1 MPWRTKEDS
10 VSTVLP
16 ATKDRPG
23 DYFIAVTGC
32 KISGADVH
40 LALRLPIPSP
50 FEMRDPALVT
60 QGAAKPQ
67 RLRCIRRQSGTH
79 IQPWCVRAD
88 KKPGLLHSHAV
99 CTNVPNTIFS
109 EYKFF
114 SSQTI
119 NYSFFSPS
127 LTLINCPITKLQ
139 NTASQIATPIMS
151 YTARRMG
158 DPVWSMTSLYSKTL
172 RDRDCVPTCVRK
184 RQRVQCTMKPL
195 KQS

>member
-23 DYFIAVTGC
+23 DYFIAVIGG

-60 QGAAKPQ
+60 QRAAKPQ
-67 RLRCIRRQSGTH
+67 RLRCIRRQSGAR

-88 KKPGLLHSHAV
+88 KKPGLLHSNAA
-99 CTNVPNTIFS
+99 CTNVPSTIFS
-109 EYKFF
+109 EWNFF
-114 SSQTI
+114 SSQSI
-119 NYSFFSPS
+119 NYS

-139 NTASQIATPIMS
+139 NTASQIAAPIMS

-158 DPVWSMTSLYSKTL
+158 DPVWSITSLYSKTL

-184 RQRVQCTMKPL
+184 RQWVQCTMKPL